1 MQRLGLGQRHAGVFA
16 RLHGHQGLAFVAVF
30 ATVGFAGRFFAVNGQ
45 PAGVDEHLALGLEMV
60 LRHLADARG
69 DLVLRGREEHR
80 HEAAHHQVVQLL
92 LGLRQAAGRLRGGD
106 DGKVVAHL
114 AVVEHALGRAQVVV
128 LQRLAGKRGQV
139 AVLRGGQH
147 LQRLARGGQ
156 VVLGQV
162 ARIGTRVG
170 QRLVLFVQRLGQR
183 QGGFGRKAELAV
195 GLALQA
201 GQVKQQRAGLG
212 AGLGFFGDGGGL
224 ALHGA
229 GNGLGIF
236 GLPQAVGLGLG
247 VVGFFEFGVEP
258 LARVLPGLGG
268 KVGMHLEIFT
278 ALEGADFF
286 LARDDERQRGRLHP
300 AHGGQKEAAIARV
313 ERRHGPRAVDADQ
326 PIGLGAAAGRIG
338 QALHLRIAAQVVKA
352 IADGLRGHGLQPQA
366 LDGFAQAAFGA
377 AGVLLDQAK
386 DQLALAPRV
395 AGVDELGH
403 IFALGLLDDGGQAAF
418 GFIDRFQVKAWRN
431 HRQVGKAPLAAF
443 DIELFGGLNFHQV
456 AHRAGDHVVL
466 ALEIVVVFVKFARN
480 GGQRPHDVLGHG
492 GFFCNDEGFAHAQA
506 GP

>member
-1 MQRLGLGQRHAGVFA
+1 MQRLGLGQCHAWVFA

-92 LGLRQAAGRLRGGD
+92 LGFGQAAGRLRGGD

-212 AGLGFFGDGGGL
+212 AGLRFFGDGGGL

-268 KVGMHLEIFT
+268 KVGMDFKVIA

-300 AHGGQKEAAIARV
+300 AHGGQKEAAIA
-313 ERRHGPRAVDADQ
+313 
-326 PIGLGAAAGRIG
+326 
-338 QALHLRIAAQVVKA
+338 
-352 IADGLRGHGLQPQA
+352 
-366 LDGFAQAAFGA
+366 
-377 AGVLLDQAK
+377 
-386 DQLALAPRV
+386 
-395 AGVDELGH
+395 
-403 IFALGLLDDGGQAAF
+403 
-418 GFIDRFQVKAWRN
+418 
-431 HRQVGKAPLAAF
+431 
-443 DIELFGGLNFHQV
+443 
-456 AHRAGDHVVL
+456 
-466 ALEIVVVFVKFARN
+466 
-480 GGQRPHDVLGHG
+480 
-492 GFFCNDEGFAHAQA
+492 
-506 GP
+506 